1 MLAMAPLAVV
11 QLEKGIKEVTAME
24 TQVDRELVRQT
35 WRRREAEKAKEQKKR
50 REAALAKAHLIATRL
65 KEEYGVQQVY
75 LYGSLAWGRFGEHS
89 DIDLLVYGFPRS
101 ADYWTALAAMEHL
114 AAPYPVQIVLAENAS
129 FALRRR
135 VGKEGI
141 LL

>member
-1 MLAMAPLAVV
+1 MAMDG
-11 QLEKGIKEVTAME
+11 EI
-24 TQVDRELVRQT
+24 DRELVRET
-35 WRRREAEKAKEQKKR
+35 WRRRAAQKAEEQEKR
-50 REAALAKAHLIATRL
+50 REAALAKARLIATRL
-65 KEEYGVQQVY
+65 KEDYGVQQVY

-114 AAPYPVQIVLAENAS
+114 AVPYPVQIVLAENAS
-129 FALRRR
+129 FTLRRR
-135 VGKEGI
+135 VEKEGI